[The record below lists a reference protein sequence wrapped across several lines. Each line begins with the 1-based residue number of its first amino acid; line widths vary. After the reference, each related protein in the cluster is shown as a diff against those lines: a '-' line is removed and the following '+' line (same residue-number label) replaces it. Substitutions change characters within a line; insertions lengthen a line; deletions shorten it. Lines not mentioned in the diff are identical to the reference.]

1 MRIQKM
7 RTLALLTSTALAWAP
22 ALNCE
27 AQSFNGTKPFLCAMT
42 DVSQCTPDGNC
53 ARTSISAANIP
64 QFVSIDVQQGLVTAT
79 DGSGGVR
86 TSKITQV
93 EHPPQLLRLSGGD
106 GDAGWVAEIEESS
119 GKLTIAALGDEVGF
133 VIFGA
138 CILK

>member
-1 MRIQKM
+1 M
-7 RTLALLTSTALAWAP
+7 RTLAFLASTALALAP

-27 AQSFNGTKPFLCAMT
+27 AQNFNGTKPFLCAMI

-53 ARTSISAANIP
+53 ARTSVSDANIP

-79 DGSGGVR
+79 NESGGVR
-86 TSKITQV
+86 TSKIGRI
-93 EHPPQLLRLSGGD
+93 EHPPQFLRLSGGD
-106 GDAGWVAEIEESS
+106 GDAGWVAEIEEGS
-119 GKLTIAALGDEVGF
+119 GKLTLAAIGDEVGF

>member
-1 MRIQKM
+1 M
-7 RTLALLTSTALAWAP
+7 RTLALLASTALALTP
-22 ALNCE
+22 ALSCE

-42 DVSQCTPDGNC
+42 NASQCAADEDC
-53 ARTSISAANIP
+53 ARTSVSAANIP

-79 DGSGGVR
+79 DDAGAVR
-86 TSKITQV
+86 KSKIGRV
-93 EHPPQLLRLSGGD
+93 EHPPQFLRLSGGD

-119 GKLTIAALGDEVGF
+119 GKLTLAAVGDQVGF